1 LKQVIKKALFKT
13 ARPALDLPRYVK
25 RGLAVSVDLSLCIF
39 SVWIAFFLRLGVV
52 VSVWNEAFVAAITS
66 VAIALPLF
74 IVSGLYRMVFRY
86 SDRTVIL
93 KVFSICVIY
102 ALFYMTIFTVITV
115 PGVPRTVGIIQPI
128 LLFILTA
135 GVRGFVDY
143 WLGNIYRGEIKP
155 GLTDK
160 ALIYGAGSAGKQLAN
175 ALRHSATFEVIGFL
189 DDQEQ
194 LHGRTLGD
202 KPIFSPTEISNL
214 AEKYLISHVL
224 LAVPSASR
232 QRRAAILENLAS
244 ANLTVRTVPSM
255 ADLATGEVTFSDLK
269 DPDVMDLLG
278 RQQVPANSAL
288 LAKNL
293 SEKIVLVSGAGGSIG
308 SELCRQILGKNPT
321 HLLLVE
327 ANEYA
332 LYQIFE
338 ELEGISAL
346 SAFAGSVVPI
356 LCNAQDSSRIR
367 EVLSTWRPDTIYHA
381 AAYKHV
387 PLVEHNVIEGIRNNI
402 FGTYWTAKIAAEFGV
417 SNFVLVST
425 DKAVRPTNVM
435 GATKR
440 FAEMILQAMS
450 DKPESK
456 TSFSMVRFGNVLES
470 SGSVIP
476 KFRNQIAMGGPVTV
490 THPDVNRFFMT
501 IPEAAQLVIQASAMA
516 KGGDVFVLDMGEPVK
531 ILDLAERMICLSGLT
546 VKNASTGAG
555 DIEIRFIGLR
565 SGEKLFEELL
575 IGNNPET
582 TEHPKIIRANET
594 MLDWDSLKVHLDV
607 LEAAADKQDVKACLV
622 ILKEVVT
629 EFSPQEQVVDWLYA
643 EQLNSRS

>member
-1 LKQVIKKALFKT
+1 MKQVIKKALFKT
-13 ARPALDLPRYVK
+13 ARPALDLPRKVK
-25 RGLAVSVDLSLCIF
+25 RGLAVSVDLSLCVI

-74 IVSGLYRMVFRY
+74 VVSGLYRMVFRY
-86 SDRTVIL
+86 SDRTVIV

-143 WLGNIYRGEIKP
+143 WLGNIYRDEIKS

-214 AEKYLISHVL
+214 VEKYLISHVL

-278 RQQVPANSAL
+278 RQQVPADSAL

-293 SEKIVLVSGAGGSIG
+293 SEKTVLVSGAGGSIG
-308 SELCRQILGKNPT
+308 SELCRQILDNNPT

-338 ELEGISAL
+338 ELEGLSAL

-356 LCNAQDSSRIR
+356 LCSVQDSNRIR
-367 EVLSTWRPDTIYHA
+367 EILSIWRPHTIYHA

-387 PLVEHNVIEGIRNNI
+387 PLVEQNVIEGIRNNI
-402 FGTYWTAKIAAEFGV
+402 LGTYRMAKVAVEFGV
-417 SNFVLVST
+417 PNFVLIST
-425 DKAVRPTNVM
+425 DKAVRPSNVM

-450 DKPESK
+450 NKRESR
-456 TSFSMVRFGNVLES
+456 TCFSMVRFGNVLES

-476 KFRNQIAMGGPVTV
+476 KFRDQIASGGPITV

-501 IPEAAQLVIQASAMA
+501 IPEAAQLVIQASALA
-516 KGGDVFVLDMGEPVK
+516 KGGEVFVLDMGEPVK
-531 ILDLAERMICLSGLT
+531 ILDLAKRMVCLSGLT
-546 VKNASTGAG
+546 VKNESTGDG
-555 DIEIRFIGLR
+555 EIEIRFIGLR

-575 IGNNPET
+575 IGNNPEA

-594 MLDWDSLKVHLDV
+594 LLDWDSLRVQLDA

-622 ILKEVVT
+622 IVKKVVT
-629 EFSPQEQVVDWLYA
+629 EFSPQEKVVDWLYA
-643 EQLNSRS
+643 E

>member
-1 LKQVIKKALFKT
+1 MTGLGQLKHW
-13 ARPALDLPRYVK
+13 
-25 RGLAVSVDLSLCIF
+25 CI
-39 SVWIAFFLRLGVV
+39 
-52 VSVWNEAFVAAITS
+52 T
-66 VAIALPLF
+66 
-74 IVSGLYRMVFRY
+74 
-86 SDRTVIL
+86 
-93 KVFSICVIY
+93 
-102 ALFYMTIFTVITV
+102 
-115 PGVPRTVGIIQPI
+115 
-128 LLFILTA
+128 
-135 GVRGFVDY
+135 
-143 WLGNIYRGEIKP
+143 
-155 GLTDK
+155 
-160 ALIYGAGSAGKQLAN
+160 
-175 ALRHSATFEVIGFL
+175 
-189 DDQEQ
+189 
-194 LHGRTLGD
+194 
-202 KPIFSPTEISNL
+202 
-214 AEKYLISHVL
+214 
-224 LAVPSASR
+224 VPSASR

-278 RQQVPANSAL
+278 RQQVPADSAL

-293 SEKIVLVSGAGGSIG
+293 SEKTVLVSGAGGSIG
-308 SELCRQILGKNPT
+308 SELCRQILDNNPT

-332 LYQIFE
+332 LYRIFE

-346 SAFAGSVVPI
+346 SGFAGSVVPI
-356 LCNAQDSSRIR
+356 LCSVQDSSRIR
-367 EVLSTWRPDTIYHA
+367 KIFSTWRPDTIYHA

-402 FGTYWTAKIAAEFGV
+402 FGTYWTAKIAVEFGV

-450 DKPESK
+450 DNPESK

-476 KFRNQIAMGGPVTV
+476 KFRKQIAMGGPVTV

-531 ILDLAERMICLSGLT
+531 ILDLAERMIRLSGLT
-546 VKNASTGAG
+546 IKSASTEDG

-594 MLDWDSLKVHLDV
+594 LLGWDSLKVHLDV

-643 EQLNSRS
+643 EQTKQSLMNIQRH

>member
-1 LKQVIKKALFKT
+1 M
-13 ARPALDLPRYVK
+13 
-25 RGLAVSVDLSLCIF
+25 
-39 SVWIAFFLRLGVV
+39 SVWDEGL
-52 VSVWNEAFVAAITS
+52 VAAIIS
-66 VAIALPLF
+66 IAIALPLF
-74 IVSGLYRMVFRY
+74 VVSGLYRMVFRY

-93 KVFSICVIY
+93 KVFSVCALY
-102 ALFYMTIFTVITV
+102 SLFYITIFTVIAV

-128 LLFILTA
+128 LLFILVA
-135 GVRGFVDY
+135 GIRGFVDF
-143 WLGNIYRGEIKP
+143 WLGNLYREDISGGFK
-155 GLTDK
+155 DK
-160 ALIYGAGSAGKQLAN
+160 ALIYGGGRAGRQLAA
-175 ALRHSATFEVIGFL
+175 ALRDSSKFEIVGFL
-189 DDQEQ
+189 DDQVQ
-194 LHGRTLGD
+194 LHGRTLGG
-202 KPIFSPTEISNL
+202 KPIFSPGDLERIV
-214 AEKYLISHVL
+214 EKHTVSHVL
-224 LAVPSASR
+224 LAIPSASR
-232 QRRAAILENLAS
+232 QRRAAILDSLS
-244 ANLTVRTVPSM
+244 RLSLTVRTVPSM
-255 ADLATGEVTFSDLK
+255 SDLATGEVTFSDLK
-269 DPDVMDLLG
+269 MPDILDLLG

-293 SEKIVLVSGAGGSIG
+293 TEKTVLVSGAGGSIG
-308 SELCRQILGKNPT
+308 SELCRQILGNNPT

-332 LYQIFE
+332 LYRIFE

-346 SAFAGSVVPI
+346 SGFAGSIVPI

-367 EVLSTWRPDTIYHA
+367 EVLSTWRPDTVYHA

-402 FGTYWTAKIAAEFGV
+402 FGTYWTAKIAVEFGV

-450 DKPESK
+450 DNPESK

-476 KFRNQIAMGGPVTV
+476 KFRKQISMGGPVTV

-531 ILDLAERMICLSGLT
+531 ILDLAERMIRLSGLT
-546 VKNASTGAG
+546 IKSASTEDG

-594 MLDWDSLKVHLDV
+594 LLGWDSLKVHLDV

>member
-1 LKQVIKKALFKT
+1 LKQALKTALFKT

-25 RGLAVSVDLSLCIF
+25 RCLAVSVDLSLCIV
-39 SVWIAFFLRLGVV
+39 SVWLAFFLRLGVV
-52 VSVWNEAFVAAITS
+52 VSVWDEGLVAAIIS
-66 VAIALPLF
+66 IAIALPLF
-74 IVSGLYRMVFRY
+74 VVSGLYRMVFRY
-86 SDRTVIL
+86 SDRTVLL
-93 KVFSICVIY
+93 KVFSACALY
-102 ALFYMTIFTVITV
+102 SLFYITIFTVIAV
-115 PGVPRTVGIIQPI
+115 PGVPRTIGIIQPI
-128 LLFILTA
+128 LLFMLVA
-135 GVRGFVDY
+135 GVRSFVDF
-143 WLGNIYRGEIKP
+143 WLGNLYREGIAG
-155 GLTDK
+155 GLKDK
-160 ALIYGAGSAGKQLAN
+160 ALIYGCGTAGRQLYA
-175 ALRHSATFEVIGFL
+175 ALHDGSKFEVVGFL
-189 DDQEQ
+189 DDQVQ
-194 LHGRTLGD
+194 LQGRTLSG
-202 KPIFSPTEISNL
+202 KPIFSPIDIQRIV
-214 AEKYLISHVL
+214 EKHAVSHIL
-224 LAVPSASR
+224 LAIPSASR
-232 QRRAAILENLAS
+232 QRRAVILENLAR
-244 ANLTVRTVPSM
+244 ANLMVRTVPSM

-269 DPDVMDLLG
+269 EPDVMDLLG

-293 SEKIVLVSGAGGSIG
+293 TEKTVLVSGAGGSIG
-308 SELCRQILGKNPT
+308 SELCRQILGNNPT

-332 LYQIFE
+332 LYRIFE

-346 SAFAGSVVPI
+346 SGFAGSVVPI

>member
-1 LKQVIKKALFKT
+1 M
-13 ARPALDLPRYVK
+13 
-25 RGLAVSVDLSLCIF
+25 
-39 SVWIAFFLRLGVV
+39 SVWDEGL
-52 VSVWNEAFVAAITS
+52 VAAIIS
-66 VAIALPLF
+66 IAIALPLF
-74 IVSGLYRMVFRY
+74 VVSGLYRMVFRY

-93 KVFSICVIY
+93 KVFSVCALY
-102 ALFYMTIFTVITV
+102 SLFYITIFTVIAV

-128 LLFILTA
+128 LLFILVA
-135 GVRGFVDY
+135 GIRGFVDF
-143 WLGNIYRGEIKP
+143 WLGNLYREDISGGFK
-155 GLTDK
+155 DK
-160 ALIYGAGSAGKQLAN
+160 ALIYGGGRAGRQLAA
-175 ALRHSATFEVIGFL
+175 ALRDSSKFEIVGFL
-189 DDQEQ
+189 DDQVQ
-194 LHGRTLGD
+194 LHGRTLGG
-202 KPIFSPTEISNL
+202 KPIFSPGDLERIV
-214 AEKYLISHVL
+214 EKHTVSHVL
-224 LAVPSASR
+224 LAIPSASR
-232 QRRAAILENLAS
+232 QRRAAILDSLS
-244 ANLTVRTVPSM
+244 RLSLTVRTVPSM
-255 ADLATGEVTFSDLK
+255 SDLATGEVTFSDLK
-269 DPDVMDLLG
+269 MPDILDLLG

-293 SEKIVLVSGAGGSIG
+293 TEKTVLVSGAGGSIG
-308 SELCRQILGKNPT
+308 SELCRQILGNNPT

-332 LYQIFE
+332 LYRIFE

-346 SAFAGSVVPI
+346 SGFAGSIVPI

-402 FGTYWTAKIAAEFGV
+402 FGTYWTAKIAVEFGV

-450 DKPESK
+450 DNPESK

-476 KFRNQIAMGGPVTV
+476 KFRKQISMGGPVTV

-531 ILDLAERMICLSGLT
+531 ILDLAERMIRLSGLT
-546 VKNASTGAG
+546 IKSASTEDG

-594 MLDWDSLKVHLDV
+594 LLGWDSLKVHLDV